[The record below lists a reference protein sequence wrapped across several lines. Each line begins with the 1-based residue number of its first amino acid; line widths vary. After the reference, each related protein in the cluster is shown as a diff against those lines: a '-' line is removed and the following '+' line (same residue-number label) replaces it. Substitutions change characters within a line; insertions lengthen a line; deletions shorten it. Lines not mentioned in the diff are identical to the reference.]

1 MDSVGR
7 KVNKLFDM
15 EFDEV
20 SSVDRPANQHGLI
33 AFSKSLTAET
43 TEEGGVTQVF
53 TEAGD
58 PVTEDELEHGDVVF
72 DEAGNEYVFV
82 LDEDEDID
90 EIGKALAIEGPSRL
104 ARFGSRMRSRYMT
117 SDAAKGAKV
126 KGYRFDSAG
135 NVSGVEMGSVL
146 NRGRIARDAAIGGT
160 AVGVGGGGAYM
171 VGRKNVEK
179 SLGDSVL
186 EQLSKAVTEAD
197 REQIIAKA
205 LDEVEIAKAEAI
217 AAQEEL
223 AYLQDERVTEAF
235 IAKAAEYNLPVSPEV
250 FGPILKAAATVLD
263 EEQLDILDHV
273 LTAAGEAMYE
283 EIGFTGGG
291 ANSVFDQV
299 TGFASE
305 MVTKSAGDFT
315 IEQASTAM
323 FAANPEAYDAYIA
336 EQNGR

>member
-1 MDSVGR
+1 
-7 KVNKLFDM
+7 
-15 EFDEV
+15 
-20 SSVDRPANQHGLI
+20 
-33 AFSKSLTAET
+33 
-43 TEEGGVTQVF
+43 
-53 TEAGD
+53 
-58 PVTEDELEHGDVVF
+58 
-72 DEAGNEYVFV
+72 
-82 LDEDEDID
+82 
-90 EIGKALAIEGPSRL
+90 
-104 ARFGSRMRSRYMT
+104 
-117 SDAAKGAKV
+117 
-126 KGYRFDSAG
+126 
-135 NVSGVEMGSVL
+135 
-146 NRGRIARDAAIGGT
+146 
-160 AVGVGGGGAYM
+160 M